1 MPTKKIKKNL
11 QCHLGLKT
19 VLKIRTIHIVNL
31 IIFEGIAKLGSF
43 SHVIVIIHMTNISQ
57 FKGPFYR

>member
-1 MPTKKIKKNL
+1 MPTKKIFKNL